1 MLLSARSQLYLTTT
15 LLLLA
20 ILFYISIYFSTISH
34 SLLGSSSRFGD
45 AGSTASPPPNLAY
58 VLNPDEHAY
67 REPKTIRYVWNVTSD
82 LRTPDGVTKN
92 IYLING
98 HFPGPLIEA
107 RSGDEIVVEVK
118 NRLDEEG
125 TAIHWHGLSMQG
137 VNEMDGVVEVTQ
149 CAIAPGQHFT
159 YKFKIQDDQAGT
171 FWYHAHSDVQRAD
184 GLYGAL
190 VVHKPAV
197 SGSSEKAIFEYDE
210 DLALM
215 IGDWYH
221 RSAQEV
227 QDYYT
232 EATNFG
238 LEPAPDSIVINGQG
252 AFNCSMEIPAR
263 PIECKNAE
271 MQQLRLSG
279 EFTRLRIINTGAL
292 AGFALSI
299 SGHIMTLFQVDGGNE
314 IEAAPEAK
322 AIGILYPGERID
334 VIVERI
340 GPEEV
345 KDPMLTI
352 TLDRENLKF
361 KNFAL
366 TPTQNFP
373 ISSSLK
379 PKKQARRSDE
389 EEDEL
394 LPFFPLANA
403 SGPTITTPSTANKT
417 ILLYTKIEMLSE
429 FHNIP
434 KGFINRTSWEAR
446 ADKTPLLALERSSW
460 GEAFV
465 PWIGPEMGMWVDIV
479 LNNMDDR
486 GHPFHLHGN
495 SFYVLA
501 THKATPSSYD
511 AYNPFENPIPAG
523 GPLNTLD
530 PLMKD
535 TVFVPRMGYVVLRF
549 RADNEGLWFFHCHI
563 LMHQKVGMAMAFQVG
578 GDEGG
583 IKGYGGSA
591 MGLCG
596 RRES

>member
-1 MLLSARSQLYLTTT
+1 
-15 LLLLA
+15 
-20 ILFYISIYFSTISH
+20 
-34 SLLGSSSRFGD
+34 LLGSSSRLGG
-45 AGSTASPPPNLAY
+45 AGSTASQPPNLAY

-67 REPKTIRYVWNVTSD
+67 REPKTIRYVWNITSD

-92 IYLING
+92 VYLING
-98 HFPGPLIEA
+98 HYPGPLIEA
-107 RSGDEIVVEVK
+107 RSGDEIMVEVK
-118 NRLDEEG
+118 NGLDDEG
-125 TAIHWHGLSMQG
+125 TAIHWHGLSMKG
-137 VNEMDGVVEVTQ
+137 VNEMDGVVGVTQ

-184 GLYGAL
+184 GLYGAF

-197 SGSSEKAIFEYDE
+197 SGSSEKAIFEYNE

-215 IGDWYH
+215 VGDWYH

-252 AFNCSMEIPAR
+252 SFNCSMEIPAR
-263 PIECKNAE
+263 PIECKSVE

-292 AGFALSI
+292 TGFSLSI

-345 KDPMLTI
+345 KDSMLTI

-373 ISSSLK
+373 ISSTLK
-379 PKKQARRSDE
+379 PKKQTRRSEDE
-389 EEDEL
+389 MDEL

-403 SGPTITTPSTANKT
+403 SGPTTTIPRTANKT

-446 ADKTPLLALERSSW
+446 AGKPPLLALNRSDW
-460 GEAFV
+460 DEAFV
-465 PWIGPEMGMWVDIV
+465 PWISPGIGMWVDIV

-495 SFYVLA
+495 SFYILA
-501 THKATPSSYD
+501 THKASPSSYD
-511 AYNPFENPIPAG
+511 AYNPFANPVPAG
-523 GPLNTLD
+523 GPLNTLT
-530 PLMKD
+530 PVLKD
-535 TVFVPRMGYVVLRF
+535 TVYVPRMGYVVLRF
-549 RADNEGLWFFHCHI
+549 RGDNEGLWFFHCHV
-563 LMHQKVGMAMAFQVG
+563 LMHQNVGMAMALQVG

-583 IKGYGGSA
+583 IEGYGESA

-596 RRES
+596 GWESDDNPV